1 MKIRLYKL
9 LFMFSFLCM
18 LGAVG
23 SIEIGVIT
31 LGKGFMLAIFW
42 LIVFTFS
49 LYKMDNK

>member
-18 LGAVG
+18 LGAIG
-23 SIEIGVIT
+23 SIELNTIS

-42 LIVFTFS
+42 LIIFTFS